1 MEVFPSSVESKLGFD
16 VLRERLRGLTMSEMG
31 RDRLAGMR
39 LSRDRGWIQAELER
53 VSELQQAFRF
63 DDPLP
68 MHQIADVRSVVRR
81 AAPEGAMVTP
91 EEIADLRT
99 SLITA
104 RRLHDY
110 FKVRRE
116 KYSRLHETAS
126 QIVPLKALE
135 DRIDNVVDADGR
147 IRDDASPEL
156 RRLRRLIVQRQAAL
170 RETLQKALRQAM
182 SGGHATEDQPTIRN
196 GRMVIP
202 VRAEAKRKIEGF
214 VQDTSASGQTVYIEP
229 TACLELNNEV
239 RELEGEE
246 RREVERILREVTA
259 EIRAHLD
266 AIRADL
272 RVLATFDLL
281 QAKARLSNEIDAVVP
296 KINEDGR
303 VQIMSGRN
311 PVLLLH
317 VRAVRDREPERSA
330 ASSGEPPPVGAQT
343 AGGGSPPREVVPLDL
358 SIGGDFR
365 TLIITGP
372 NAGGKTVAMK
382 TVGVFALMTAYGLPL
397 PVDERSEFSVFDELL
412 VDLGDEQ
419 SIEEDLSTFSS
430 HISNLKRMLRKAG
443 DRTLVLIDEAGTGT
457 DPAEG
462 GSLAQAVLE
471 KLTRLGART
480 IATTHHGTLKVFAHE
495 TGGVENGSMEFDQAT
510 LSPTYR
516 FQPGVPG
523 SSYAFEIASR
533 IGLDADI
540 LERARGLVGE
550 QKTALEELIT
560 TFESRTQEL
569 EDKISRADEELR
581 QATHER
587 EQYRQRSEKLRR
599 EQEAIRRQA
608 LEEAERIVSSANARI
623 ELTIREIKESEAD
636 REATRRA
643 REELEAF
650 RAKIGDRKA
659 KPAAGESIAEESIA
673 GDPISEETRRE
684 SRTMRQPRRGD
695 RADSRPIAVGDQVVL
710 DDGATAAEVLEIE
723 NDEAVISFDSMRIR
737 ADVSRLRKVGGK
749 RKQQV
754 RVGSITK
761 SGGDMSSLHAQS
773 RVDLRGKR
781 VDEAIDSVT
790 RLIDEALAS
799 NLDHVEILH
808 GKGTGALRQA
818 IHEYLS
824 QRKEVASFD
833 DAPWNQGGAGVT
845 YVKLS

>member
-1 MEVFPSSVESKLGFD
+1 MDIFPKSVESKLGFD
-16 VLRERLRGLTMSEMG
+16 VLRERLNGLTLSDMG

-39 LSRDRGWIQAELER
+39 LSRDREWIQAELER

-68 MHQIADVRSVVRR
+68 LHRIMDVRGVVRR
-81 AAPEGAMVTP
+81 AAPEGAIVGP
-91 EEIADLRT
+91 EDLANLRQV
-99 SLITA
+99 LVTA

-110 FKVRRE
+110 FKTRRE
-116 KYSRLHETAS
+116 KYVRLHDVAS
-126 QIVPLKALE
+126 QITPLPDLE
-135 DRIDNVVDADGR
+135 DRIDGVVDADGR
-147 IRDDASPEL
+147 IRDDASSEL

-170 RETLQKALRQAM
+170 RETLQKALRKAM
-182 SGGHATEDQPTIRN
+182 SGGYATEDQPTIRN

-229 TACLELNNEV
+229 TACLDLNNEV

-246 RREVERILREVTA
+246 RREVERILREMTA
-259 EIRAHLD
+259 EIRAHLGG
-266 AIRADL
+266 L
-272 RVLATFDLL
+272 HENVRVLGAFDLL
-281 QAKARLSNEIDAVVP
+281 QAKAALSNEIKAAVP
-296 KINEDGR
+296 KLNEDGHIR
-303 VQIMSGRN
+303 IVAGRN

-317 VRAVRDREPERSA
+317 VRATY
-330 ASSGEPPPVGAQT
+330 GK
-343 AGGGSPPREVVPLDL
+343 AGGELRAPAADEPGIPREVVPLDL
-358 SIGGDFR
+358 SLGRDFR

-462 GSLAQAVLE
+462 GALAQAVLE
-471 KLTRLGART
+471 KLTQLGART

-495 TGGVENGSMEFDQAT
+495 SAGVENGSMEFDQET

-533 IGLDADI
+533 IGLDDDV
-540 LERARGLVGE
+540 LESARKLVGE
-550 QKTALEELIT
+550 QKTALEDLIT

-569 EDKISRADEELR
+569 ESKISLADEELR
-581 QATHER
+581 QAKHER
-587 EQYRQRSEKLRR
+587 EQYRQRADKLRR
-599 EQEAIRRQA
+599 EREDIRRQA

-623 ELTIREIKESEAD
+623 ERTIRQIKEAGAEKEVT
-636 REATRRA
+636 REARD
-643 REELEAF
+643 ELEAF
-650 RAKIGDRKA
+650 RVEVGERK
-659 KPAAGESIAEESIA
+659 GEGE
-673 GDPISEETRRE
+673 GWRRE
-684 SRTMRQPRRGD
+684 EEVEPVPVPRAEG
-695 RADSRPIAVGDQVVL
+695 ASAVIEVGDQVVL
-710 DDGATAAEVLEIE
+710 DDGSTAAEVLELE
-723 NDEAVISFDSMRIR
+723 EGEAVISFESMRLR
-737 ADVSRLRKVGGK
+737 ADVSRLRKIGGK
-749 RKQQV
+749 RTQKA
-754 RVGSITK
+754 RVGRVEK
-761 SGGDMSSLHAQS
+761 SGGEMSLLHAQS
-773 RVDLRGKR
+773 RIDLRGRR
-781 VDEAIDSVT
+781 VDEAIDAVT
-790 RLIDEALAS
+790 RMIDEAVAA
-799 NLDHVEILH
+799 NLNQVEILH

-818 IHEYLS
+818 IHEYLA
-824 QRKEVASFD
+824 QRQDVESFE

-845 YVKLS
+845 HVRLG

>member
-1 MEVFPSSVESKLGFD
+1 MDVFPSSVESKLGFD

-81 AAPEGAMVTP
+81 AAPEGAMVAS
-91 EEIADLRT
+91 EELADLRT
-99 SLITA
+99 TLVTA

-110 FKVRRE
+110 FKSRRE
-116 KYSRLHETAS
+116 KYPRLHETAS
-126 QIVPLKALE
+126 QIIPLKPLE
-135 DRIDNVVDADGR
+135 ERIDGVVDADGR

-246 RREVERILREVTA
+246 RREVERILRELTA
-259 EIRAHLD
+259 EVRVNLD
-266 AIRADL
+266 AVQEDL
-272 RVLATFDLL
+272 RVLARFDLL
-281 QAKARLSNEIDAVVP
+281 QAKARLSNEIEAVVP

-303 VQIMSGRN
+303 IQIISGRN

-317 VRAVRDREPERSA
+317 VRASRDRGKGGSHPSPVDPAASA
-330 ASSGEPPPVGAQT
+330 AHTA
-343 AGGGSPPREVVPLDL
+343 AGGAPQREVVPLDL
-358 SIGGDFR
+358 SIGGEFR

-382 TVGVFALMTAYGLPL
+382 TVGVFALMVAFGLPL
-397 PVDERSEFSVFDELL
+397 PVDEKSEFSVFDELL

-430 HISNLKRMLRKAG
+430 HIANLKRMLQKAG

-495 TGGVENGSMEFDQAT
+495 TEGVENGSMEFDQAT

-569 EDKISRADEELR
+569 DDKISSADEELR
-581 QATHER
+581 QAAHER

-608 LEEAERIVSSANARI
+608 LEEAERIVASANARI
-623 ELTIREIKESEAD
+623 ERTIRQIKEAEAD
-636 REATRRA
+636 REATRQA

-650 RAKIGDRKA
+650 RANIGERKER
-659 KPAAGESIAEESIA
+659 AGLAGSEAEEGGA
-673 GDPISEETRRE
+673 EEPRRE
-684 SRTMRQPRRGD
+684 SRKEREPRRRD

-723 NDEAVISFDSMRIR
+723 DDEAVISFDSMRIR

-754 RVGSITK
+754 RVGRIAK
-761 SGGDMSSLHAQS
+761 SGGEMSSLQAQS
-773 RVDLRGKR
+773 RIDLRGKR

-790 RLIDEALAS
+790 RLIDEALAA
-799 NLDHVEILH
+799 NLAHVEILH

-818 IHEYLS
+818 IHEYLA
-824 QRKEVASFD
+824 QRTDVASYE

-845 YVKLS
+845 YVKLA